1 MQPDKGRALIGLPTP
16 PDTTVPDQAAIA
28 AMDEEEAAAQL
39 RRLIILVEVEDG
51 GSVFL
56 PVPSPKDMFF
66 SMEEAACL
74 LPDAFHGQT
83 ITILCDLDAVYPS
96 APKKYAVQ
104 FLIPEKT
111 RVKFGAGWHFFA
123 EAHDLRAGD
132 TLCLERV
139 KDRVDTQGNPRP
151 TLAARVIFGPDTA
164 PKGSFSITTTLQHK
178 TGGVGLSIRAMDTLF
193 PGIDPGRRVNVQ
205 VLTPGQPG
213 GAETSSTVELKHQR
227 NEFGNSTGGRLGLGW
242 KEVATAINLKACK
255 ILKLTRVEGRL
266 DGNGAPMLCVRAE
279 MMP

>member
-1 MQPDKGRALIGLPTP
+1 
-16 PDTTVPDQAAIA
+16 
-28 AMDEEEAAAQL
+28 
-39 RRLIILVEVEDG
+39 
-51 GSVFL
+51 
-56 PVPSPKDMFF
+56 
-66 SMEEAACL
+66 MEMAACL
-74 LPDAFHGQT
+74 LPDAFHGQI
-83 ITILCDLDAVYPS
+83 ITILCDLDAVYPG
-96 APKKYAVQ
+96 APKKCNVK

-213 GAETSSTVELKHQR
+213 GAETSSTVELKHER
-227 NEFGNSTGGRLGLGW
+227 NGGGRLGLGW
-242 KEVATAINLKACK
+242 KEAATAINLEACK
-255 ILKLTRVEGRL
+255 ILKLTRVEGHL
-266 DGNGAPMLCVRAE
+266 DGNGAPVLCVRAE